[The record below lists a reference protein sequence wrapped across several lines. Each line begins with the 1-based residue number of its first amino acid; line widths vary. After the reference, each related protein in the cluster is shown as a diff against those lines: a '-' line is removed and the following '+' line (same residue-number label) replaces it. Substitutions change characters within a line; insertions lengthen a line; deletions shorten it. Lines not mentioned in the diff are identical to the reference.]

1 MGESVM
7 FILVEIIV
15 HPADIGLVND
25 TDIPATVPFHSGALV
40 VVINPSPRSDT
51 FPVAK
56 LVIDV

>member
-1 MGESVM
+1 M

-25 TDIPATVPFHSGALV
+25 TDIPTTVPFHSGALV